1 MKLSTI
7 AGAVSAGL
15 APPEVSYLVLAGGGG
30 ANTGG
35 GGGAGGYRSSWNSET
50 SGGGAAA
57 ESVLTLDFGTA
68 YTVTVGAGG
77 GTGGYGNASVMASI
91 TSTRGGR
98 GPAVN
103 PADVAGGPGGSG
115 GGASA
120 GVGPCPGASGGSRVN
135 GQGYNGGPAGGNGGP
150 GRCPSGGGGGAAQGG
165 RYGTCYDSNRSWGGA
180 GRASTIT
187 GSSVTRGR
195 GGDGSGV
202 PGPLGAT
209 TGQANSGSGAKHNSY
224 TGGSG
229 YVVMRFLEAYNPTVS
244 AGLTYTNTTTGGD
257 RILKFTA
264 GSGTVTF

>member
-7 AGAVSAGL
+7 AGAISAGL

-35 GGGAGGYRSSWNSET
+35 GGGAGGYRSSWNGET

-57 ESVLTLDFGTA
+57 ESALTLDFGTA
-68 YTVTVGAGG
+68 YTVTVGGGG
-77 GTGGYGNASVMASI
+77 GTAGYGNPSTLASI
-91 TSTRGGR
+91 TSTRGGY
-98 GPAVN
+98 GPSVAPN
-103 PADVAGGPGGSG
+103 DVAGGPGGSG
-115 GGASA
+115 GGGSA
-120 GVGPCPGASGGSRVN
+120 GAGANPGAPGGSGTAN
-135 GQGYNGGPAGGNGGP
+135 QGYAGGPAGSNGGP
-150 GRCPSGGGGGAAQGG
+150 GRCPSGGGGGAAQAG
-165 RYGTCYDSNRSWGGA
+165 RVGTCYDSNRSWGGA

-209 TGQANSGSGAKHNSY
+209 TGQANSGSGARYNGY
-224 TGGSG
+224 NGGSG
-229 YVVMRFLEAYNPTVS
+229 LVVMRFLDVYNPTVS
-244 AGLTYTNTTTGGD
+244 AGLAYSNTTSGGD
-257 RILKFTA
+257 RILTFTS

>member
-7 AGAVSAGL
+7 AGAISAGL
-15 APPEVSYLVLAGGGG
+15 PPPEVSYLVLAGGGG
-30 ANTGG
+30 ANGGG

-77 GTGGYGNASVMASI
+77 GAGGYGNASTLATV
-91 TSTRGGR
+91 TSTRGGYSS
-98 GPAVN
+98 AVAPN
-103 PADVAGGPGGSG
+103 DIAGGPGGSG
-115 GGASA
+115 GGGSA
-120 GVGPCPGASGGSRVN
+120 GVGPCPGAPGGAGTAS
-135 GQGYNGGPAGGNGGP
+135 QGYSGGPAGSNGGP
-150 GRCPSGGGGGAAQGG
+150 GRCPSGGGGGAAQAG
-165 RYGTCYDSNRSWGGA
+165 RVGTCYDANRSWGGA

-195 GGDGSGV
+195 GGDGGGV

-209 TGQANSGSGAKHNSY
+209 TGQANTGSGARYNGY
-224 TGGSG
+224 NGGSG

-244 AGLTYTNTTTGGD
+244 AGLAYGTTTTGGYK
-257 RILKFTA
+257 ILTFTS